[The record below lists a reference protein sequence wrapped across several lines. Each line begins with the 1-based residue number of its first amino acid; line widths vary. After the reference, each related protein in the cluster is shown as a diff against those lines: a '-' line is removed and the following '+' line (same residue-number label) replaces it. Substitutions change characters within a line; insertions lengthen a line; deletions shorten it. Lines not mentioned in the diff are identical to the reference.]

1 MKRIG
6 TLLGLLGLLLA
17 AWGCTFGHTEYPR
30 EQAIRDAWQTLQP
43 SYAGSPYV
51 LGSEPTL
58 SSPYAAGVLDPG
70 FLTDAVNMVSFVR
83 FLEGVPQDI
92 VLDVYLTAWAQAGA
106 MLMAVNQSTD
116 RSQTAPG
123 DMGLTLASLA
133 LSSVKY
139 ALIGSGTDLAASAA
153 TAVRDWVR
161 GGADLSTDQAAS
173 RRWILNPAL
182 YELGVG
188 FADSPLPTPTFY
200 ASLEVR
206 NNSRPS
212 IPSWDYVAW
221 PNGDSFPVEFFGPGD
236 PWTITLNPAE
246 YQVPAGYQIVVT
258 LSRYFVG
265 PTWTLTYED
274 TSPAG
279 EYLTV
284 STDLY
289 GVASCI
295 IFRPGPSV
303 VYSAGDWFNVQVTGL
318 HPLYDAPA
326 ELSFNVR
333 FFSLD

>member
-1 MKRIG
+1 MR
-6 TLLGLLGLLLA
+6 
-17 AWGCTFGHTEYPR
+17 
-30 EQAIRDAWQTLQP
+30 
-43 SYAGSPYV
+43 GS
-51 LGSEPTL
+51 
-58 SSPYAAGVLDPG
+58 
-70 FLTDAVNMVSFVR
+70 
-83 FLEGVPQDI
+83 
-92 VLDVYLTAWAQAGA
+92 
-106 MLMAVNQSTD
+106 
-116 RSQTAPG
+116 
-123 DMGLTLASLA
+123 
-133 LSSVKY
+133 
-139 ALIGSGTDLAASAA
+139 
-153 TAVRDWVR
+153 
-161 GGADLSTDQAAS
+161 ADLSTDQAAS

-182 YELGVG
+182 YQIGFG
-188 FADSPLPTPTFY
+188 FAGSLSLTPY

-206 NNSRPS
+206 DDSRSRPS

-221 PNGDSFPVEFFGPGD
+221 PNGDSFPVEFFGTGD

-246 YQVPAGYQIVVT
+246 YWVPAAEQVVVT

-284 STDLY
+284 STDPY

-333 FFSLD
+333 FFSLN